1 MKFSKSLFL
10 AFAGLGLFACSNEEV
25 VTESG
30 NMDGNGVVE
39 VKIVAPST
47 MSRTLGNATDGN
59 AGDKVQVKGTLY
71 VKLTAAE
78 GGATKEVV
86 LGEDATGTTTLKFW
100 GVKTPTLIEAW
111 INDGDKVNSETS
123 IVNGNELAMQAM
135 PEAIPAYG
143 SNGQFNLTG
152 KVETNGGK
160 TYEMYETSVTMN
172 IPVARLEVSGI
183 KHAGHPNSGD
193 EETCKYETLTIDGI
207 YLDKILATKGATSVT
222 DYKYPEEKSTE
233 GTTVIPAPILWDA
246 ISDPNNF
253 LQSGSVWPAV
263 AVPAQAYAFNF
274 YPSKTMPILKI
285 YFANATAVDDNNPVS
300 QPRYAMIKSYNK
312 DENFQFEAGKIYRI
326 KDVTLLD
333 KNIIGDEEGNT
344 YYGVDV
350 TVTEAQ
356 WTIVDT
362 SAEWVTE

>member
-39 VKIVAPST
+39 VKIVAPNT

-59 AGDKVQVKGTLY
+59 ADDKVQVKGTLY
-71 VKLTAAE
+71 VKLTATE
-78 GGATKEVV
+78 GGDTKEVV
-86 LGEDATGTTTLKFW
+86 LGNDATGTTTLKFW
-100 GVKTPTLIEAW
+100 GVKNPSLIEAW
-111 INDGDKVNSETS
+111 INDGDKVSNETS
-123 IVNGNELAMQAM
+123 IVNASAPAMQAI

-143 SNGQFNLTG
+143 SNSQFNLTG
-152 KVETNGGK
+152 RMETNDGK
-160 TYEMYETSVTMN
+160 SYEMYETSVTMN

-193 EETCKYETLTIDGI
+193 EETCKYQELTIDGI
-207 YLDKILATKGATSVT
+207 YLDKILATKGAASVT
-222 DYKYPEEKSTE
+222 DYKYPEEKGTE
-233 GTTVIPAPILWDA
+233 GETVIPAPILWDA
-246 ISDPNNF
+246 ITTPNDF
-253 LQSGSVWPAV
+253 LQEGSVWPAV
-263 AVPAQAYAFNF
+263 VEPAQAYAFNF
-274 YPSKTMPILKI
+274 YPNATMPILKI
-285 YFANATAVDDNNPVS
+285 YFANATAADTHNPVS
-300 QPRYAMIKSYNK
+300 EPRYAMIKSYNNNDK
-312 DENFQFEAGKIYRI
+312 FQFEAGKIYRI